1 LKVIVQ
7 KNPEEQ
13 AYLLADSAQTE
24 KVGAQLAVLFMQA
37 RKKHQSEHFRL
48 YLQGD
53 LGAGKTTLARALLQG
68 LGVTGRIK
76 SPTFALLEPY
86 EVDELIISHFD
97 FYRMTDPQEWA
108 DAGFAELFVASHLVI
123 AEWPEQARELLPPA
137 DLELHLTVSEDT
149 LTRSL
154 RYSAGSP
161 VGLNIGEQLC
171 SELVSL

>member
-1 LKVIVQ
+1 MQDNL
-7 KNPEEQ
+7 EDQ
-13 AYLLADSAQTE
+13 AYLLADTAQTE
-24 KVGAQLAVLFMQA
+24 KLGEHLAALFLQA
-37 RKKHQSEHFRL
+37 RQRQQTEHFRL

-53 LGAGKTTLARALLQG
+53 LGAGKTTVARALLQG

-86 EVDELIISHFD
+86 EVNGLVISHFD

-137 DLELHLTVSEDT
+137 DLELHLAVSQDA
-149 LTRSL
+149 LTRSVS
-154 RYSAGSP
+154 YSAGSP
-161 VGLNIGEQLC
+161 VGLEMGTTLC
-171 SELVSL
+171 RELICL

>member
-1 LKVIVQ
+1 VQ
-7 KNPEEQ
+7 ENPEEQ

-24 KVGAQLAVLFMQA
+24 KLGLHLAALIRQA
-37 RKKHQSEHFRL
+37 RSNHQAEHFRL

-53 LGAGKTTLARALLQG
+53 LGAGKTTVARALLQG

-86 EVDELIISHFD
+86 EVNGMVISHFD

-108 DAGFAELFVASHLVI
+108 DAGFAELFVASNLVI

-137 DLELHLTVSEDT
+137 DLELHLGVSDDA

-161 VGLNIGEQLC
+161 TGLNIGAQLC
-171 SELVSL
+171 SELIYL

>member
-1 LKVIVQ
+1 VQ
-7 KNPEEQ
+7 ENPEEQ
-13 AYLLADSAQTE
+13 AYLLADTAQTE
-24 KVGAQLAVLFMQA
+24 QLGAHLAVLFLQA
-37 RKKHQSEHFRL
+37 RKNKQADHFRL

-53 LGAGKTTLARALLQG
+53 LGAGKTTVARALLQG

-86 EVDELIISHFD
+86 EVDGMMVSHFD

-108 DAGFAELFVASHLVI
+108 DAGFAQLFVASHLVI

-137 DLELHLTVSEDT
+137 DLELHLAVSEDT

-161 VGLNIGEQLC
+161 TGLAIGEQLC
-171 SELVSL
+171 RELVAL